1 MTFSKNPPA
10 ASQVGGVWERQIRS
24 CRNILSSILQNH
36 GTSLNDESL
45 QRIVTEVQVIVN
57 SRPLTIETLS
67 DPTSPMPI
75 SLANLLTLKTKLIM
89 PPLGSFDQ
97 PDMYSRRRWRRIQHL
112 GNKFCTRL
120 KNEFLSTLQSQ
131 QNWNHLKDNIEVG
144 DVILSKTNNVNY
156 NKWPIAR
163 VVEKMPDKDGLVRTV
178 KLRIAIKNNSDQ
190 TLIRTITRLL
200 LLVRNEDVQ
209 FFER

>member
-97 PDMYSRRRWRRIQHL
+97 PDMYSRRRCRRIQHL

-131 QNWNHLKDNIEVG
+131 QKWNHLKDNIEVG

-156 NKWPIAR
+156 NK
-163 VVEKMPDKDGLVRTV
+163 
-178 KLRIAIKNNSDQ
+178 
-190 TLIRTITRLL
+190 
-200 LLVRNEDVQ
+200 
-209 FFER
+209 

>member
-120 KNEFLSTLQSQ
+120 KNEFFKYVTKST
-131 QNWNHLKDNIEVG
+131 K
-144 DVILSKTNNVNY
+144 
-156 NKWPIAR
+156 
-163 VVEKMPDKDGLVRTV
+163 VEP
-178 KLRIAIKNNSDQ
+178 
-190 TLIRTITRLL
+190 
-200 LLVRNEDVQ
+200 
-209 FFER
+209 FERQY

>member
-75 SLANLLTLKTKLIM
+75 SLANLLTLKKKLIM

-97 PDMYSRRRWRRIQHL
+97 PDMYSRRR
-112 GNKFCTRL
+112 
-120 KNEFLSTLQSQ
+120 
-131 QNWNHLKDNIEVG
+131 
-144 DVILSKTNNVNY
+144 
-156 NKWPIAR
+156 
-163 VVEKMPDKDGLVRTV
+163 
-178 KLRIAIKNNSDQ
+178 
-190 TLIRTITRLL
+190 
-200 LLVRNEDVQ
+200 
-209 FFER
+209 